1 MQNCYK
7 LIRICL
13 AVIRSLLAH
22 RTLDATSQAPSVL
35 TNAYTTMQKLSLSLA
50 SASLLLFPL
59 TAPRAEVRD
68 DFSTWVSATLQTDF
82 GGSPYLAFL
91 ELAPRTKTDN
101 TLFNQMI
108 VRPLIGYKISK
119 QLQVW
124 LGYTWQGE
132 YNEQTD
138 FEMAT
143 HDAMQ
148 QVQWIDNWTPQ
159 LNFQYRFRLE
169 QRFFADEGDVGHR
182 MRHRIRFVYSIPD
195 SQAYLIALDELFV
208 YFNSIDEGRL
218 ARSVQ
223 TGINQN
229 RSYVGV
235 GYKVTKNLNVDT
247 GYQLQYIHNYG
258 SPDITNHVWLTNV
271 NVNF

>member
-1 MQNCYK
+1 
-7 LIRICL
+7 
-13 AVIRSLLAH
+13 
-22 RTLDATSQAPSVL
+22 
-35 TNAYTTMQKLSLSLA
+35 MQKTHLA
-50 SASLLLFPL
+50 LLFTGL
-59 TAPRAEVRD
+59 TLTSFAVEAGPVQD
-68 DFSTWVSATLQTDF
+68 DFSTWISNTYQTDF
-82 GGSPYLAFL
+82 GGSPYLVFL

-101 TLFNQMI
+101 TLFNQII
-108 VRPLIGYKISK
+108 VRPLLGYKLTNK
-119 QLQVW
+119 LQLW

-143 HDAMQ
+143 NDAMQ
-148 QVQWIDNWTPQ
+148 QVQWIDNWTSQ

-169 QRFFADEGDVGHR
+169 QRFFAHEGDVGHR
-182 MRHRIRFVYSIPD
+182 MRHRFRLVYSIPD

-258 SPDITNHVWLTNV
+258 SPDVTNHVWLTNI